1 MCTWE
6 FRHAETGGIC
16 RATFAQQFLEIDVVE
31 ECVEDDDD
39 HCDDWHYNTA
49 DELSKH
55 GTLRTFCA
63 SKEVAYRELRL
74 HCGEADLREIAG

>member
-16 RATFAQQFLEIDVVE
+16 RATFAQQFLEIDVV
-31 ECVEDDDD
+31 
-39 HCDDWHYNTA
+39 DDWHYNTA
-49 DELSKH
+49 YEMSKH